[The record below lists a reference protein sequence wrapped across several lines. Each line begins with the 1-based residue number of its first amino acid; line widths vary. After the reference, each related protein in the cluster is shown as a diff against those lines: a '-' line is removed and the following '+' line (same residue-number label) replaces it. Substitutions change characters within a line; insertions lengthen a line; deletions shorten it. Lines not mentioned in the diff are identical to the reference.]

1 MDFFIVLFLIGLYFG
16 IGWIVTNKYYTIA
29 NNMWDAI
36 LMYYLWPIYL
46 YKTRKKK

>member
-1 MDFFIVLFLIGLYFG
+1 MEFFITLFLSGFYFG
-16 IGWIVTNKYYTIA
+16 IGWIVTSKHYTTA
-29 NNMWDAI
+29 NNMLDAI